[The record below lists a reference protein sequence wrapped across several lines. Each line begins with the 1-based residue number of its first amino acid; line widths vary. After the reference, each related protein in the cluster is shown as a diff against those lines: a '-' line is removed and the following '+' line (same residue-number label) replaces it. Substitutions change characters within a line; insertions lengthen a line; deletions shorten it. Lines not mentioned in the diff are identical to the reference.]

1 MLTLSTG
8 DGELELPVALTP
20 SAGVGELEL
29 PPSAGVGELEL
40 PPSAGVSDGVG
51 ELERPVVLV
60 PSLNTN
66 VASALL
72 SGEWYLKL
80 ED

>member
-8 DGELELPVALTP
+8 DGELELPVALT
-20 SAGVGELEL
+20 L
-29 PPSAGVGELEL
+29 SAGVGELEL